1 MGGGS
6 GGRQAGVRH
15 SFDPGCLTVLLLL
28 SLGSYAALSVDVVRT
43 GFGIKGDEATYVAM
57 ALSAAYDGDLAYQ
70 ATDIDRFYRLY
81 KSGPEGIF
89 LKRGGGSRIRAD
101 RLYFGKS
108 YAYPVAAAPFVR
120 IAGLN
125 GLLLFHVLL
134 LAGMFWG
141 GYKFLV
147 ARSPSWLSLP
157 YVLGFFGVSIV
168 PLYAVFLTSEI
179 FNVACVFF
187 AFFLWSYKEV
197 APTVDGPWA
206 RWLRSQWSDVAAA
219 ALLGVVTFSKPSH
232 VFLVIP
238 LVMLAGIRRRY
249 RKGVATG
256 VVFALVVAGGFGING
271 AISGEL
277 NYQGG
282 DRKTFYG
289 EFPFERADAEFDTL
303 GIGMTTNEVVVDE
316 ALSPVAFLTLFSM
329 NLGYFVAGRHFG
341 FLPFFFPGVVVIA
354 LFLWHRADQQWWQ
367 WGILGTV
374 VATAIGLVVYMPY
387 TWSGGGGP
395 PGNRYFLS
403 IYPALFFLT
412 PPLTSVVPVLVAWLG
427 GALFTAHILINP
439 FVAAKQPYLSVERGM
454 LRALPVEL
462 TMVNDLPINLD
473 ASRTRVEYG
482 DPTLLLY
489 YLDHN
494 AYLPETPGICPLSTA
509 QIWIAAR
516 RQAEIIVRSGPPLR
530 DMTLTLRSP
539 ISNTVNVSLGGA
551 SQTVRLEAGVV
562 RRVTLVP
569 DGVYAR
575 QSWAYVLSVRTQEGF
590 VPRLTERDSRDSRY
604 LGVAIDLNAT
614 LGKGG
619 PPSLRGW

>member
-316 ALSPVAFLTLFSM
+316 ALSPVAFLTLFQYEPWLFRRRTTFRIPTVLLSGCCRHRS
-329 NLGYFVAGRHFG
+329 LPVASGR
-341 FLPFFFPGVVVIA
+341 PA
-354 LFLWHRADQQWWQ
+354 
-367 WGILGTV
+367 V
-374 VATAIGLVVYMPY
+374 VAVGD
-387 TWSGGGGP
+387 SRHGGGDRDRIGC
-395 PGNRYFLS
+395 LH
-403 IYPALFFLT
+403 ALHLVWWRWASGK
-412 PPLTSVVPVLVAWLG
+412 SV
-427 GALFTAHILINP
+427 
-439 FVAAKQPYLSVERGM
+439 
-454 LRALPVEL
+454 LP
-462 TMVNDLPINLD
+462 
-473 ASRTRVEYG
+473 
-482 DPTLLLY
+482 
-489 YLDHN
+489 
-494 AYLPETPGICPLSTA
+494 
-509 QIWIAAR
+509 
-516 RQAEIIVRSGPPLR
+516 
-530 DMTLTLRSP
+530 
-539 ISNTVNVSLGGA
+539 
-551 SQTVRLEAGVV
+551 
-562 RRVTLVP
+562 
-569 DGVYAR
+569 
-575 QSWAYVLSVRTQEGF
+575 
-590 VPRLTERDSRDSRY
+590 
-604 LGVAIDLNAT
+604 
-614 LGKGG
+614 
-619 PPSLRGW
+619 